1 MATPSPTTTPTPTQP
16 VRLVTPVEE
25 RAPGL
30 PGADPGLI
38 GLPSFIV
45 GAIALG
51 LVLIGVVPTGTTGA
65 SVPIILAATSI
76 GLMIATVWAAILG
89 QGAVAGIYGIFTGF
103 YLSYAVLVL
112 GLVHNWF
119 GVTPAAIAGTQ
130 KLFVISWMVIVTVL
144 VAATLR
150 LPVAF
155 TGLFALV
162 DVALLL
168 NLLSII
174 QNNSTTLAKSAGW
187 VVMAFSALG
196 LYMFF
201 GAASHATGGKEL
213 PVGRPI
219 LRT

>member
-1 MATPSPTTTPTPTQP
+1 MVTLSPPTTATPTQP
-16 VRLVTPVEE
+16 VRLVTPVSE
-25 RAPGL
+25 RASGL
-30 PGADPGLI
+30 PGGDPGLI

-51 LVLIGVVPTGTTGA
+51 LALIGVVPTGTTGA

-89 QGAVAGIYGIFTGF
+89 QSAVAGIYGIFTGF

-119 GVTPAAIAGTQ
+119 GITPAAIADTQ

-144 VAATLR
+144 VVATLR

-174 QNNSTTLAKSAGW
+174 QGNSTTLAKSAGW

>member
-1 MATPSPTTTPTPTQP
+1 MATISPTTTLTPTQP

-25 RAPGL
+25 RALRL
-30 PGADPGLI
+30 PGGDPGLI

-119 GVTPAAIAGTQ
+119 GITPAAIAGTQ

-144 VAATLR
+144 AAATLR